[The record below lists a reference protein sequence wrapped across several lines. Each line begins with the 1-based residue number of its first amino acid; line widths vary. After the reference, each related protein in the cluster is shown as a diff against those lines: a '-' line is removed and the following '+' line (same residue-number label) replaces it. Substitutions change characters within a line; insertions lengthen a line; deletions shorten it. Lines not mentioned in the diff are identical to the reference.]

1 MSFAVLISLLIGLVF
16 LVVGA
21 EGLVRGA
28 AKLSAI
34 VGLSPLVIGL
44 TVVSYGTSAPELA
57 VSLKASYMGQAEIA
71 LGNVIGSNVFNILM
85 ILGIASLIIPLTVAQ
100 QLIRLDVPIMIGVT
114 SLLLLFSL
122 DGNLGQTDGIILLS
136 GSVLYT
142 GFLIF
147 QSRRESN
154 AEVQAEYAQEYGIS
168 GQQSWPQIARHIMV
182 LLGGSGLLIVGGNF
196 LVYGATEF
204 AQALGVSQLIIGLT
218 IVAVGTSLPE
228 LATSIVACYRGE
240 RDIAV
245 GNIVGSNIF
254 NILTVLGATA
264 TIAGIPVS
272 PPALQFDIPVMLAV
286 AIACLPIFYTGNR
299 ISRWEGMLFI
309 SYYVAYSAY
318 IGLDTV
324 GHDQLGM
331 FSNVMLLFVIPLTV
345 VTLFA
350 ILFQRPRRLAQPISS
365 QSAAESPSS
374 NLTQLPDPQ
383 TDPPSVRQTTKPIS
397 PQAVGEPPPNDP
409 AQLPDPKADP
419 PSALLSQGRIERGLD
434 SE

>member
-1 MSFAVLISLLIGLVF
+1 MSFVVLLSLLAGFVLLVI
-16 LVVGA
+16 GA

-28 AKLSAI
+28 AKLAAV

-57 VSLKASYMGQAEIA
+57 VSLRSSYLGQAEIA
-71 LGNVIGSNVFNILM
+71 LGNVIGSNVFNILV
-85 ILGIASLIIPLTVAQ
+85 ILGIAALIIPLTVAQ

-114 SLLLLFSL
+114 SLMLLFSL
-122 DGNLGQTDGIILLS
+122 DGKLGQTDGIVLLC

-142 GFLIF
+142 GFLVF

-168 GQQSWPQIARHIMV
+168 GQQTWPQLARHGVV
-182 LLGGSGLLIVGGNF
+182 LLGGTGLLIVGGHL

-204 AQALGVSQLIIGLT
+204 AKAMGVSQLIIGLT

-228 LATSIVACYRGE
+228 LATSVVACYRGE

-264 TIAGIPVS
+264 IFADIPVS
-272 PPALQFDIPVMLAV
+272 TAALQFDMPVMLAV

-318 IGLDTV
+318 LGLDTV

-345 VTLFA
+345 VTLFTTV
-350 ILFQRPRRLAQPISS
+350 FQRGRRAAKSV
-365 QSAAESPSS
+365 SAHPVSES
-374 NLTQLPDPQ
+374 
-383 TDPPSVRQTTKPIS
+383 
-397 PQAVGEPPPNDP
+397 PPNDP
-409 AQLPDPKADP
+409 APLSNPADRPSVVKTPARKEPEADSDQL
-419 PSALLSQGRIERGLD
+419 
-434 SE
+434 

>member
-1 MSFAVLISLLIGLVF
+1 MSFVVLISLFVGLILLV
-16 LVVGA
+16 LGA

-28 AKLSAI
+28 SKLAAV

-57 VSLKASYMGQAEIA
+57 VSLRASHLGQAEIA

-85 ILGIASLIIPLTVAQ
+85 ILGLAALIIPLTVAQ

-114 SLLLLFSL
+114 SLVLLFSL
-122 DGNLGQTDGIILLS
+122 DGRLGQLDGGILLC
-136 GSVLYT
+136 GSIIYT

-147 QSRRESN
+147 QSRKESN
-154 AEVQAEYAQEYGIS
+154 AEVQAEYAQEYGSS
-168 GQQSWPQIARHIMV
+168 GIHTWQQVVRHVVM
-182 LLGGSGLLIVGGNF
+182 LLGGSGLLIVGGNL
-196 LVYGATEF
+196 LVYGAIAF
-204 AQALGVSQLIIGLT
+204 AESIGVSQLIIGLT

-264 TIAGIPVS
+264 IVADIPVS
-272 PPALQFDIPVMLAV
+272 TAALQFDIPVMLAV

-309 SYYVAYSAY
+309 SYYIAYSAY
-318 IGLDTV
+318 LGLDAI
-324 GHDQLGM
+324 GHDKLGM
-331 FSNVMLLFVIPLTV
+331 FSNMMLLFVIPLTV

-350 ILFQRPRRLAQPISS
+350 IVVQRPRRGVNPV
-365 QSAAESPSS
+365 QSKQVVSESH
-374 NLTQLPDPQ
+374 Q
-383 TDPPSVRQTTKPIS
+383 
-397 PQAVGEPPPNDP
+397 NDP
-409 AQLPDPKADP
+409 AQSPNQLSDH
-419 PSALLSQGRIERGLD
+419 PSALMTPARKELGPD
-434 SE
+434 SDRP

>member
-1 MSFAVLISLLIGLVF
+1 MSFVVLLSLLAGLVF

-28 AKLSAI
+28 TKLAAV

-57 VSLKASYMGQAEIA
+57 VSLRSSYLGQAEIA

-85 ILGIASLIIPLTVAQ
+85 VLGIASLIIPLTVAQ

-114 SLLLLFSL
+114 SLVLLFSL
-122 DGNLGQTDGIILLS
+122 DGKLGQVDGIVFLC

-147 QSRRESN
+147 QSQRESN
-154 AEVQAEYAQEYGIS
+154 VEVQAEYAQEYGIS
-168 GQQSWPQIARHIMV
+168 GEQTWQQLVRHGVMLIA
-182 LLGGSGLLIVGGNF
+182 GAGLLVVGGNL

-204 AQALGVSQLIIGLT
+204 AEAMGVSQLIIGLT

-228 LATSIVACYRGE
+228 LATSVVACYRGE

-264 TIAGIPVS
+264 IVADIPVS
-272 PPALQFDIPVMLAV
+272 TAALQFDIPVMLAV

-318 IGLDTV
+318 LGLDTV

-345 VTLFA
+345 VTLFTT
-350 ILFQRPRRLAQPISS
+350 IFQRGRRTARAITAQPVAKS
-365 QSAAESPSS
+365 
-374 NLTQLPDPQ
+374 
-383 TDPPSVRQTTKPIS
+383 PPSDSVSVSNPALTTPSRK
-397 PQAVGEPPPNDP
+397 EPG
-409 AQLPDPKADP
+409 ADADQP
-419 PSALLSQGRIERGLD
+419 
-434 SE
+434 

>member
-1 MSFAVLISLLIGLVF
+1 MSFDVLFSLCIGLIL
-16 LVVGA
+16 LVLGA

-28 AKLSAI
+28 AKLAAI

-57 VSLKASYMGQAEIA
+57 VSLRASHLGQAEIA

-114 SLLLLFSL
+114 SLVLLFSL
-122 DGNLGQTDGIILLS
+122 DGQLGQLDGVLLLC
-136 GSVLYT
+136 GSVIYT

-168 GQQSWPQIARHIMV
+168 GKRTWPQVIRHVGM
-182 LLGGSGLLIVGGNF
+182 LLGGAGLLVIGGNR
-196 LVYGATEF
+196 LVFGAIAF
-204 AQALGVSQLIIGLT
+204 AEAIGISQLIIGLT

-228 LATSIVACYRGE
+228 LATSVVACYRGE

-264 TIAGIPVS
+264 IVDDIPVS
-272 PPALQFDIPVMLAV
+272 TAALQFDIPVMLAV

-299 ISRWEGMLFI
+299 ISRWEGLLFI
-309 SYYVAYSAY
+309 SYYIAYSAY
-318 IGLDTV
+318 LGLDAI

-331 FSNVMLLFVIPLTV
+331 FSNMMLLFVIPLTV
-345 VTLFA
+345 ITLFA
-350 ILFQRPRRLAQPISS
+350 IVFQRPRRANNPLPPQ
-365 QSAAESPSS
+365 QVVAESH
-374 NLTQLPDPQ
+374 
-383 TDPPSVRQTTKPIS
+383 
-397 PQAVGEPPPNDP
+397 PNDP
-409 AQLPDPKADP
+409 AQLPNHHSDQ
-419 PSALLSQGRIERGLD
+419 PSAVMTQAHKELGPD
-434 SE
+434 SDRS